1 MKCHLGFWAILL
13 RLAKKYPLKR
23 HCLHVVSYNQ
33 MPQERNDYFK
43 NNEDPSFPSAEYPY
57 GIMDDRKDN
66 PSIIAWCQAI
76 LLHL

>member
-1 MKCHLGFWAILL
+1 
-13 RLAKKYPLKR
+13 
-23 HCLHVVSYNQ
+23 
-33 MPQERNDYFK
+33 PQERNDYFK

-66 PSIIAWCQAI
+66 SSIIAWCQAI